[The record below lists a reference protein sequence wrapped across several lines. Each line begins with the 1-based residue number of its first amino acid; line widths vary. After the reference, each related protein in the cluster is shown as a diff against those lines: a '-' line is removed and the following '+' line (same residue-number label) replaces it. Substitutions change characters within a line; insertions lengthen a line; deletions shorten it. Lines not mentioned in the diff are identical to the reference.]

1 MGERMALSR
10 AEKYIV
16 RMIEENLELAVGLLA
31 DNGDQVLDKD
41 KFRTVRKIIN
51 KTVDLN
57 SLFLEEDE

>member
-1 MGERMALSR
+1 MALSR